1 LSEPLAIHAAHPGGG
16 KKKKS
21 FFALLWEQ
29 RHLVILSTPF
39 ILLVVMFTFVPL
51 WGWALAFMNYS
62 VAKGIFASSFA
73 GFSNFIDAFSNPDY
87 WSSLRNTFII
97 SILKMITSY
106 FFTILLAL
114 TLNEVRIIL
123 FKRVVQT
130 ISYLPYF
137 VSWVVAANIVYG
149 VLSPTRGIVNII
161 LKSLGI
167 VEQGI
172 PFMGMPSLFWI
183 IVALS
188 NVWKNVGYGAII
200 YLSAMTSIDPEQYE
214 AASIDGAG
222 RLKRIRHITLPGIMP
237 MVRILLILSLGNII
251 NAGFEQVYLLRNPMV
266 DPMART
272 IEVYVYDYALRYLR
286 FSYGTAIGMTNSLI
300 SLILVLSANYVS
312 KKVSGEGII

>member
-1 LSEPLAIHAAHPGGG
+1 
-16 KKKKS
+16 
-21 FFALLWEQ
+21 
-29 RHLVILSTPF
+29 
-39 ILLVVMFTFVPL
+39 MFTFVPL
-51 WGWALAFMNYS
+51 WGWILAFMNYN
-62 VAKGIFASSFA
+62 VAKGIFASQFV
-73 GFSNFIDAFSNPDY
+73 GFKNFVDAFSSYDY
-87 WSSLRNTFII
+87 WFALRNTFAI
-97 SILKMITSY
+97 SVLKMVTSY

-114 TLNEVRIIL
+114 TLNEVRMIV

-130 ISYLPYF
+130 VSYLPYF

-149 VLSPTRGIVNII
+149 VLSPTRGIVNTI
-161 LKSLGI
+161 LTSAGI

-172 PFMGMPSLFWI
+172 PFMGIPSLFWI
-183 IVALS
+183 IVAMT

-200 YLSAMTSIDPEQYE
+200 YLSAMTSIDPELYE

-222 RLKRIRHITLPGIMP
+222 RLKRIRYITLPGIMP

-266 DPMART
+266 DTMART

-286 FSYGTAIGMTNSLI
+286 FSYGTAIGMTNSVI

-312 KKVSGEGII
+312 KKVSGEGLI